1 MIGVEDAVRAKIL
14 QTIKPWES
22 KSERGYTRR
31 PPNVKV
37 ERIIACLTFIFP
49 VVVIQNV
56 SSNCFAVILD
66 ENYRMS
72 VEDLVYDWNH
82 IEPSLHAPERHIGFD
97 DETLRD
103 GLQSPSVCEPP
114 VEKKIALLH
123 LMEALDIDTAD
134 IGLPGAGGTHAA
146 GVERLAR
153 EIAEKKFKIRPNC
166 AARTLRSDITP
177 IVEISQRVGIPI
189 EACTFIG
196 SSPIRFYAEEW
207 TLDKLLAITEEAVS
221 FAVGENLPVMFVTED
236 TTRAN
241 PETIRAL
248 YTTAIRCGARAV
260 CVCDTV
266 GHATPDGARAV
277 VRFVKNI
284 IQEQGEKVR
293 LDWHGHQD
301 RGLGVIN
308 SIAAIE
314 GGADQVHG
322 SALGVG
328 ERVGNAPMDQ
338 LLVNLKLLGW
348 IDNDLSRL
356 REYCETAAD
365 ACGWTIPLNYPVF
378 GRDAFRTATGV
389 HAAAVIKSYRRGDA
403 ELADLIYSGVP
414 AGLFGLKQVIEIGP
428 MSGKSNIIYWLET
441 RGLEASE
448 DRITRIYEHAK
459 QSNAVLTE
467 EEVTQLLEVRE

>member
-1 MIGVEDAVRAKIL
+1 VSVVPVEELI
-14 QTIKPWES
+14 
-22 KSERGYTRR
+22 
-31 PPNVKV
+31 
-37 ERIIACLTFIFP
+37 
-49 VVVIQNV
+49 
-56 SSNCFAVILD
+56 
-66 ENYRMS
+66 
-72 VEDLVYDWNH
+72 YDWNKT
-82 IEPSLHAPERHIGFD
+82 EPTRPAPGRRISFD

-114 VEKKIALLH
+114 VEQKIELLH
-123 LMEALDIDTAD
+123 LMDALGIDTAD

-153 EIAEKKFKIRPNC
+153 EIADKKLKIRPNC
-166 AARTLRSDITP
+166 AARTHRNDIIP
-177 IVEISQRVGIPI
+177 IVEISQRAGIPI

-196 SSPIRFYAEEW
+196 SSPVRFYAEDW
-207 TLDKLLAITEEAVS
+207 TLDKLLKLTEEAVT
-221 FAVGENLPVMFVTED
+221 FAVGEGIPVMYVTED
-236 TTRAN
+236 TTRAD

-248 YTTAIRCGARAV
+248 YTTAIRAGARAV

-277 VRFVKNI
+277 VSFVKSI
-284 IQEQGEKVR
+284 IEEQGERVR

-322 SALGVG
+322 SALGMG
-328 ERVGNAPMDQ
+328 ERVGNTPMDQ
-338 LLVNLKLLGW
+338 LLVNLKLMGW

-356 REYCETAAD
+356 REYCDVAARGCKW
-365 ACGWTIPLNYPVF
+365 AIPFNYPVF

-389 HAAAVIKSYRRGDA
+389 HAAAVIKSYKKGDPG
-403 ELADLIYSGVP
+403 LADLIYSGVP
-414 AGLFGLKQVIEIGP
+414 AGLFGLQQKIEIGP
-428 MSGKSNIIYWLET
+428 MSGKSNVIYWLEK

-448 DRITRIYEHAK
+448 ERVARIYERAK
-459 QSNAVLTE
+459 QSSSVLEE
-467 EEVTQLLEVRE
+467 EEVMRLI